1 MKNKDSFYSN
11 TELAFL
17 GLKRFGNN
25 VLISKKASF
34 YGCSDIEI
42 GNNVRIDDFCVLSGK
57 IVIKDYVHISL
68 GSSLIAGDA
77 GIEIGNHCCIS
88 VKSSVF
94 AISDNF
100 SGDYLVGPLEP
111 EFKRNVIKKKVIIN
125 DFSVIGANS
134 VLLPG
139 AYIGKGVA
147 VGALSLVKTRLK
159 SFSIYCGSPC
169 RRIKDRSKKMLKV

>member
-1 MKNKDSFYSN
+1 MKNNDSFYS
-11 TELAFL
+11 TYELTTFGFKHL
-17 GLKRFGNN
+17 GNN
-25 VLISKKASF
+25 VLISKNASF
-34 YGCSDIEI
+34 YNCSDIEI

-88 VKSSVF
+88 VKCSIF

-100 SGDYLVGPLEP
+100 DGDHLVGPMEP
-111 EFKRNVIKKKVIIN
+111 FNKRSVIKKKVVIS

-139 AYIGKGVA
+139 AYIDKGVA
-147 VGALSLVKTRLK
+147 VGALSLVKTKLK
-159 SFSIYCGSPC
+159 SFSIYCGCPC
-169 RRIKDRSKKMLKV
+169 RRIKDRSKKILKL